1 MLGGTQVSPSTLDP
15 LINEIGSKYGVEPAL
30 IKAHI
35 KQESNWNVNATR
47 FEPHLNDSSWGL
59 MQVLLATAKG
69 ILGNSSLTAS
79 QLLDPRINIEAGTAY
94 IAKQMKRYG
103 GAISDVIAAYN
114 AGSARF
120 LRDGYTYINQDYVDR
135 VWKNYQLY
143 KSLGTKIADV
153 AIDVS
158 TITGDVAT
166 PARLS
171 ETEVV
176 DTAEIPLPSEL
187 GSIPV
192 YVIGGATLI
201 GLFLYLSTRSR
212 GVPTV

>member
-1 MLGGTQVSPSTLDP
+1 MLGGTKVSPDTLEP

-35 KQESNWNVNATR
+35 KQESNWDTNATR

-59 MQVLLATAKG
+59 MQVLLSTAKE

-79 QLLDPRINIEAGTAY
+79 QLLDPRVNIEAGTAY
-94 IAKQMKRYG
+94 IAKNMKRYG

-120 LRDGYTYINQDYVDR
+120 LKDGYTYINQDYVDK
-135 VWKNYQLY
+135 VWKNYSLY

-153 AIDVS
+153 AIDV
-158 TITGDVAT
+158 TNITGSVTT
-166 PARLS
+166 PPRLS
-171 ETEVV
+171 ETETV
-176 DTAEIPLPSEL
+176 DVTNIPLPSEL
-187 GSIPV
+187 GSIPM
-192 YVIGGATLI
+192 YVIGGAALV
-201 GLFLYLSTRSR
+201 GLFLYMSTRSR
-212 GVPTV
+212 GATTV